1 MPRQSNRT
9 TTRAPQWVNGVDEPD
24 IWAREHQWLL
34 ETAFVSF
41 DRTGEWPLVEEV
53 QQDLAAQPDRAI
65 AVGQLVVDI
74 PPALGARFSQHVQLT
89 VRALSH
95 VPAAASILELFV
107 RAMQVALVR
116 YPGKRGT
123 PPVIRGSAI
132 RTQLELDE
140 ASFKKVLTLLES
152 EPWFFGSGG
161 TDGTGDW
168 YRDIRAEILCL
179 RGVSD
184 IQSYLDAVAGYRFG
198 PAEIEVASPP
208 GRRAGLAQ
216 RPRRWLAKREVSV
229 LDLLV
234 ITIVGG
240 VFVGVVVWL
249 LTS

>member
-24 IWAREHQWLL
+24 SWARKHRWLL
-34 ETAFVSF
+34 ETTFAAF
-41 DRTGEWPLVEEV
+41 DRTGEWPLVAEV
-53 QQDLAAQPDRAI
+53 QHDLAAQPGRAI

-95 VPAAASILELFV
+95 VPAAAPTLELFI
-107 RAMQVALVR
+107 RAMQVALIR
-116 YPGKRGT
+116 YPGKGGT
-123 PPVIRGSAI
+123 PPVIRGSEIQA
-132 RTQLELDE
+132 QLELDE
-140 ASFKKVLTLLES
+140 ATFKKVLTLLES
-152 EPWFFGSGG
+152 EPWFFGNGG
-161 TDGTGDW
+161 TDGAGDW

-184 IQSYLDAVAGYRFG
+184 IQGYLDAVARYRFG
-198 PAEIEVASPP
+198 PAEIEIASPP
-208 GRRAGLAQ
+208 RTRPGLVQ
-216 RPRRWLAKREVSV
+216 QPHRWLAKREVSV
-229 LDLLV
+229 FDLLV

-240 VFVGVVVWL
+240 VIVGIVVWL